1 MGMEPLGALSGAAGG
16 MADAVGAIIEQRLNQ
31 ARVANQA
38 AQAQATLAEAQ
49 RRSQADEAFKQEQ
62 LKQQSLDRQANTA
75 ENVRYHNQLNADRV
89 SKEGQALNESMP
101 PGTDFSAASPMAPYL
116 TAVPKM
122 LQAPAPPSALAA
134 DPTQGPANLPGTIA
148 NAPSPVI
155 GRLLTKTPTFK
166 QADTTDKA
174 ERAWTGVT
182 NAAENAAANQEL
194 RGRAI
199 TAQIEAATA
208 RQQAAAATAGNKL
221 IPVKTVDENGR
232 SVTRYLTPDDVRGQ
246 TFKAPPSAVTAN
258 RLDSAEAVTQTGND
272 LVAKLKDP
280 AFAAKVGPEMGRYN
294 TLKDFIGNPPPEF
307 TQLAGEI
314 ESYALANMGV
324 HGMRSVQGSEKI
336 NELLNKRHTPESMIA
351 AIQGLQTFSNH
362 FMENQGRPVP
372 GAVPASGGRGVG
384 PGAGSG
390 AGGSP
395 TSSPGKSGVTK
406 SGIPWSKE

>member
-1 MGMEPLGALSGAAGG
+1 MGNLAPLGALSGAAGG
-16 MADAVGAIIEQRLNQ
+16 MADAVAGIIEQRLNQ

-62 LKQQSLDRQANTA
+62 LKQTSLDREANTA
-75 ENVRYHNQLNADRV
+75 ENRRYHDQLNADRV

-122 LQAPAPPSALAA
+122 LQAPAPPQALAA
-134 DPTQGPANLPGTIA
+134 DPAQGPTNLPGTIA

-174 ERAWTGVT
+174 ERAWQSVSDK
-182 NAAENAAANQEL
+182 AAQDATMAEL

-199 TAQIEAATA
+199 TAQIDAAAA
-208 RQQAAAATAGNKL
+208 RQQAAAASAGNKL
-221 IPVKTVDENGR
+221 MPVDTVDENGR
-232 SVTRYLTPDDVRGQ
+232 PVRKYLTADEVRGQ
-246 TFKAPPSAVTAN
+246 SYRKPPNATTAN

-272 LVAKLKDP
+272 LIAKLKDP
-280 AFAAKVGPEMGRYN
+280 VFAAKIGPSMGNYN

-307 TQLAGEI
+307 SQLAGEI

-324 HGMRSVQGSEKI
+324 HGMRSVQGAEKI
-336 NELLNKRHTPESMIA
+336 NALLSRKHTPESMIA
-351 AIQGLQTFSNH
+351 AITGLQQFSNH
-362 FMENQGRPVP
+362 FMENEGRKVP
-372 GAVPASGGRGVG
+372 GAAPADAAA
-384 PGAGSG
+384 PAGSTG
-390 AGGSP
+390 DP
-395 TSSPGKSGVTK
+395 LLDRLNQRRKQQQ
-406 SGIPWSKE
+406 

>member
-1 MGMEPLGALSGAAGG
+1 MGNLAPLGALSGAAGG
-16 MADAVGAIIEQRLNQ
+16 MADAVAGIIEQRLRQ
-31 ARVANQA
+31 AQVANQA
-38 AQAQATLAEAQ
+38 SQAQATLAEAQ

-75 ENVRYHNQLNADRV
+75 ENIRYHDQLNADRV

-122 LQAPAPPSALAA
+122 LQAPAPPQALAA
-134 DPTQGPANLPGTIA
+134 DPAQGPTNLPGTIA
-148 NAPSPVI
+148 NAPSPVQ

-174 ERAWTGVT
+174 ERAWTAVGDREAQ
-182 NAAENAAANQEL
+182 NAANEEL
-194 RGRAI
+194 RGWAI

-208 RQQAAAATAGNKL
+208 RQQAAAAGASNKL
-221 IPVKTVDENGR
+221 VPVDTVDENGR
-232 SVTRYLTPDDVRGQ
+232 PVRRYLTADEVRGQ
-246 TFKAPPSAVTAN
+246 TFRKPPSAVTAN

-272 LVAKLKDP
+272 LISKLKDP
-280 AFAAKVGPEMGRYN
+280 VFAAKVGPEMGRYN
-294 TLKDFIGNPPPEF
+294 TLKDFIGSPPPEF

-372 GAVPASGGRGVG
+372 GAAPASGGRGAG
-384 PGAGSG
+384 PGAGGPPS
-390 AGGSP
+390 
-395 TSSPGKSGVTK
+395 TSSPGTSGVTK
-406 SGIPWSKE
+406 SGIPWSRE